1 MDGFRFDLMG
11 HLMKHTMV
19 ISLIYGH
26 SNSMLVSNTHQN
38 SAFKFY
44 WMVGDLPLLI
54 LLLSKINATMDV
66 CLDIAASK
74 GSA

>member
-38 SAFKFY
+38 SVFR
-44 WMVGDLPLLI
+44 
-54 LLLSKINATMDV
+54 LLSDWQSAIA
-66 CLDIAASK
+66 DIFIAK
-74 GSA
+74 D